1 MCMDRFDKIFRISRA
16 FRYLLYGVLLG
27 LIAPLVSGEA
37 RGQLAPD
44 EAWHTL
50 ETTHF
55 RVTYPEAFEELA
67 RRAGDRAER
76 AWRLLEERFVEGPSG
91 KVDLVLTDHTDIS
104 NGYSNVFPSNRI
116 VIFAPP
122 PLDGYSLSHMDEW
135 MELVVTHELVHVFHH
150 DLTRGLGTA
159 FRTIFGRLPTAW
171 PSFPGAATPG
181 WTVEGIATYYESALT
196 HAGRVRGSFHEMVLR
211 TAVLEGAFESL
222 NQVSG
227 ESPTWPGGQR
237 YYVYGSLFFNHL
249 LEKHGEEAM
258 GRFVEAVASQ
268 WVPYRL
274 DAAARDAF
282 GESFTVA
289 WNDWREELE
298 ARYREMERELAARG
312 PITTPEI
319 LTREGQYAMN
329 PAPSPDGNRL
339 AYARFDARSD
349 LQIRIT
355 DRDGTSSRKLV
366 RSNSLAHLAWTP
378 GGRLLFSQL
387 EFTDSYRI
395 RGDLYL
401 TDMAGRVIR
410 LTEGQRLDHPHVA
423 PGGEA
428 AVAVQEGSG
437 TNRLVLVE
445 LATGQ
450 IQPLTHFDPLTHWA
464 YPRWSPD
471 GRWIAVARWQAGAYY
486 DIVLL
491 DKDGRMV
498 RQITQDR
505 AVDISPAWSPD
516 GTWLFWSSDRS
527 GIPNLYAVEM
537 EDGTGIPGPRRQVT
551 NVLGG
556 VAFPSVDPRGRWIY
570 HSGYHHDGWHIQR
583 IPMDPEEWFDPHP
596 ANPGLSAEVHPER
609 FREGVE
615 GDGTAYN
622 PLPTLRP
629 TYWSPAYRPG
639 DQAGDVRVLEP
650 AFGGSTTG
658 RDLVGRHS
666 YEILGLFSRGPATF
680 NGGAS
685 YAYAGLGNPV
695 LTGAVAQTYDAD
707 GPLLAP
713 DESGEHLFVVER
725 ERSLALGATFTRRRS
740 RAVASLGLSGSHI
753 WEDRSLLD
761 ARLRES
767 RDYKLTRPDIR
778 LAQGRV
784 ALSFGTARRH
794 PFSISPEDG
803 IGFFLRG
810 RGRRELA
817 LTDSLRG
824 AGGEDRSYRDL
835 AGQLT
840 LYKSLPFPGFG
851 NHVLAFRGSGGM
863 AWGPGADAFH
873 YELGGAS
880 GGSGPISMLSLGE
893 GLFFPLRGYATARR
907 YGRYAWSATAEYR
920 FPLWS
925 INGGPGLIPLHLDWL
940 SGAFFMD
947 SGNAWGPKLG
957 FTGYENPR
965 RDVLA
970 SAGGELTL
978 RLQPFWYGN
987 LELRAG
993 AAVPLV
999 EGDGPRFYL
1008 RLGPAF

>member
-1 MCMDRFDKIFRISRA
+1 MDRFDKIFWMPGA
-16 FRYLLYGVLLG
+16 FRPLLHGLLLG
-27 LIAPLVSGEA
+27 LLATLPPGEA
-37 RGQLAPD
+37 GGQLAPD
-44 EAWHTL
+44 ESWHTL
-50 ETTHF
+50 ETAHF
-55 RVTYPEAFEELA
+55 RVTYPEGLEGLA

-91 KVDLVLTDHTDIS
+91 KVDLVLTDHADIS
-104 NGYSNVFPSNRI
+104 NGFSNVFPSNRI

-159 FRTIFGRLPTAW
+159 VRTIFGRLPASW

-181 WTVEGIATYYESALT
+181 WAVEGIATYYESALT

-227 ESPTWPGGQR
+227 ESPAWPGGQR
-237 YYVYGSLFFNHL
+237 YYVYGSLFLNHL

-258 GRFVEAVASQ
+258 GRFAEAVAGQ
-268 WVPYRL
+268 WVPYRP
-274 DAAARDAF
+274 DAAAREAF
-282 GESFTVA
+282 GESFTSA
-289 WNDWREELE
+289 WKAWREELE
-298 ARYREMERELAARG
+298 ARYREMERNLAARA
-312 PITTPEI
+312 PLTTPEM
-319 LTREGQYAMN
+319 LTGEGQYALN
-329 PAPSPDGNRL
+329 PAPSPRGDRL

-349 LQIRIT
+349 LQVRIMNP
-355 DRDGTSSRKLV
+355 DGTDSRKLV
-366 RSNSLAHLAWTP
+366 RSNSLADLAWTP

-387 EFTDSYRI
+387 EYTDPYRV

-401 TDMAGRVIR
+401 ADMEGRVTR
-410 LTEGQRLDHPHVA
+410 LTEGKRLSHPHVE
-423 PGGEA
+423 PGA
-428 AVAVQEGSG
+428 DVAVAVQEGRG

-445 LATGQ
+445 LKTSR
-450 IQPLTHFDPLTHWA
+450 IRPLTEFDPLTHWA

-471 GRWIAVARWQAGAYY
+471 GRWIAVARWRTGAYY

-491 DKDGRMV
+491 GRDGGVV
-498 RQITQDR
+498 RQITHDR

-516 GTWLFWSSDRS
+516 GKWLLWSSDRS
-527 GIPNLYAVEM
+527 GIPNLYAVEV
-537 EDGTGIPGPRRQVT
+537 EAGTGAPGPRRQIT

-556 VAFPSVDPRGRWIY
+556 VAYPSVDPGGRWIY
-570 HSGYHHDGWHIQR
+570 HSGYHHDGWHVQR
-583 IPMDPEEWFDPHP
+583 IRMDPSEWFDPHP
-596 ANPGLSAEVHPER
+596 PKPGYSAEVHPER
-609 FREGVE
+609 FLEEVE
-615 GDGTAYN
+615 GNSASYS
-622 PLPTLRP
+622 PFPTLRP

-639 DQAGDVRVLEP
+639 DQAGDVQVLEP
-650 AFGGSTTG
+650 AFGLSTTG

-666 YEILGLFSRGPATF
+666 YQLQALFSRGPATF

-685 YAYAGLGNPV
+685 YAFAGLGNPV
-695 LTGAVAQTYDAD
+695 LTGSAVQTYDAD
-707 GPLLAP
+707 GPFLAP
-713 DESGEHLFVVER
+713 DESGERLFVMER
-725 ERSLALGATFTRRRS
+725 ERSLAMGLTFTRRRS
-740 RAVASLGLSGSHI
+740 RTLTSLGLSGSHI
-753 WEDRSLLD
+753 WEARSLLD
-761 ARLRES
+761 NRLRES
-767 RDYKLTRPDIR
+767 RDYRLTRPDIR

-784 ALSFGTARRH
+784 ALTFGTARRY

-803 IGFFLRG
+803 IGLFLRG

-817 LTDSLRG
+817 LADSLRG
-824 AGGEDRSYRDL
+824 AQGEDRSYRDL

-840 LYKSLPFPGFG
+840 LYKSLPLPGFG
-851 NHVLAFRGSGGM
+851 NHVLAFRGSGGV

-873 YELGGAS
+873 FELGGAS
-880 GGSGPISMLSLGE
+880 GGNGPISMLRLGE
-893 GLFFPLRGYATARR
+893 GLLLPLRGYATARR
-907 YGRYAWSATAEYR
+907 YGRYAWSTTAEYR
-920 FPLWS
+920 FPLWF

-940 SGAFFMD
+940 SGALFMD
-947 SGNAWGPKLG
+947 SGNAWGPDLALN
-957 FTGYENPR
+957 GYENPA

-978 RLQPFWYGN
+978 RLLPFWYGN

-999 EGDGPRFYL
+999 EGNGPRFYL